1 MSALNDALQQVGV
14 DLGRDAASNLIG
26 AIGDFNRQNLSPD
39 GQAIANAGLR
49 ILSQATGIGAL
60 SPGIAQRG
68 TGGVWESVHYADDL
82 NKHHPKFKF
91 LFKVNF
97 KGFPGGDF
105 SYFVHRCDKPKVKFN
120 HTDVNYYNF
129 RTKVLTSVSYEPLSF
144 TFLDEIGNTVNSFFS
159 MYVAQRSMQGNG
171 RASIIGGKEYS
182 SSIPYDNGYSSGRSV
197 EIQQIFANGVATN
210 IFTLVNARID
220 SLEFDELNMEQT
232 LGSLM
237 ACTVSYDAIT
247 CITTGPYTINSWG
260 QTDLYRGGGTSGP
273 ENAGQTS
280 TGPLTPTSAIGGG
293 IGGNSN
299 FITAFANDVSNLVGK
314 ILPPSLQNLP
324 GSMSTATPPFN
335 QPTVVQSNGSIL
347 SSSIQSTLDSIT
359 SGSNLRSGGLSQPE
373 IDLRMYSD
381 NFINGSSLN
390 NPNSAVNRIN
400 RGEYG

>member
-39 GQAIANAGLR
+39 GQALANAGLR
-49 ILSQATGIGAL
+49 VLSQATGIGAL

-129 RTKVLTSVSYEPLSF
+129 RTKVLTSVTYDPLSF
-144 TFLDEIGNTVNSFFS
+144 TFLDEIGNTVNSFFAL
-159 MYVAQRSMQGNG
+159 YVAQRSKQGDG
-171 RASIIGGKEYS
+171 KASIIGGKEYS
-182 SSIPYDNGYSSGRSV
+182 STIPYDNGYSAGRSV

-220 SLEFDELNMEQT
+220 SMEFDELNMEQT

-247 CITTGPYTINSWG
+247 CRTTGPYTVNSWG
-260 QTDLYRGGGTSGP
+260 QTDLYKGGGTSGA

-280 TGPLTPTSAIGGG
+280 TGPLIPSSAIGGG

-299 FITAFANDVSNLVGK
+299 FISAFAKDVSNLVGK
-314 ILPPSLQNLP
+314 VLPPSLQNLP
-324 GSMSTATPPFN
+324 GTVNPEIPVFN
-335 QPTVVQSNGSIL
+335 QSTVVQSNSSIL
-347 SSSIQSTLDSIT
+347 SSSIESTLASIT
-359 SGSNLRSGGLSQPE
+359 SGSNLKFGGTT
-373 IDLRMYSD
+373 
-381 NFINGSSLN
+381 G
-390 NPNSAVNRIN
+390 NSWDIGKLFV
-400 RGEYG
+400 